1 MQKVKY
7 TNPKGQ
13 SVEIGCTQ
21 PFIFESITGVDS
33 VGTQIVTSEFPGQH
47 GKSSQQVT
55 LSDREITVAFHV
67 QGDGRA
73 DMYEER
79 RMICAVSSS
88 LVFVDGEPSG
98 KLEYENESGKWWIP
112 CLVKAG
118 AKFDSRKGN
127 YNHSKIIFYC
137 PEPFWRGY
145 DTEIDYL
152 AYLGGGLE
160 FPLEIDAENCV
171 EFGARG
177 YRNTMYNFGDSPAPV
192 QISITGPATEPTII
206 KTGTGE
212 LIRLK
217 KPLAAG
223 DTLTIDTEGQRFDIK
238 ILKPSGKVESPY
250 GYLDLSSTPFALDPG
265 ANELEYQSGDDTET
279 ARVVVTCKP
288 YFGGV

>member
-1 MQKVKY
+1 MQKARY
-7 TNPKGQ
+7 INPKGQ
-13 SVEIGCTQ
+13 SAEFCGAP

-33 VGTQIVTSEFPGQH
+33 VNVQMITSEFPGQH
-47 GKSSQQVT
+47 GKTSRQVT
-55 LSDREITVAFHV
+55 LSDREVTVAFHV
-67 QGDGRA
+67 QGNDRA
-73 DMYEER
+73 DMYEKR
-79 RMICAVSSS
+79 RRICAVTSAV
-88 LVFVDGEPSG
+88 LFPNNKPLG

-112 CLVKAG
+112 CLIKSG
-118 AKFDSRKGN
+118 AKFDKRKGN
-127 YNHSKIIFYC
+127 YNHGKVAFYC

-152 AYLGGGLE
+152 AFLGGGLE
-160 FPLEIDAENCV
+160 FPLEIDSLSGV

-223 DTLTIDTEGQRFDIK
+223 DTLVIDTQGQSFHIQIIK
-238 ILKPSGKVESPY
+238 SSGAVESPY
-250 GYLDLSSTPFALDPG
+250 GYLDLSSTPFTLDPG
-265 ANELEYQSGDDTET
+265 ANQLEYQSGDDTET
-279 ARVVVTCKP
+279 ARVIVTCKP